1 MKHEGSKT
9 YTRISYPE
17 RKTSKIHNFL
27 RTMNKLYPFS
37 LSEKI
42 EKHSNHCER
51 NFITLGRLQLK
62 HLVDHQ

>member
-17 RKTSKIHNFL
+17 RKTSKIHNVL
-27 RTMNKLYPFS
+27 RTMNKLF